1 MIGNDVW
8 IDMNAIVM
16 RGVKIGDG
24 AVIAAGAVVTKDVAP
39 YSIVGGNPAK
49 LIKYRFTEEV
59 IGKLL
64 EIKWWDWDEEKIRRN
79 SAIFY
84 DTENFVKVFGRK

>member
-1 MIGNDVW
+1 
-8 IDMNAIVM
+8 M

-49 LIKYRFTEEV
+49 HIKYRFTESTIE
-59 IGKLL
+59 KLL
-64 EIKWWDWDEEKIRRN
+64 EIKWWDWDKEKIKRN
-79 SAIFY
+79 ISLFY
-84 DTENFVKVFGRK
+84 DTENFIKNLR